1 MRLLVDNALSPK
13 VSHLLQLAGHDAIHL
28 RDLGMQAA
36 ADSDVFRTAE
46 DQNRTIVSADT
57 DFGALL
63 AVRRK
68 SLPSFIL
75 FRKATGMKS
84 NEIAVMLL
92 ETLKSHEEEI
102 IAGCIISIRDE
113 SIRIRRLP
121 LS

>member
-13 VSHLLQLAGHDAIHL
+13 VSRLLQLAGHDAIHL

-36 ADSDVFRTAE
+36 TDSEVFRTAE

-68 SLPSFIL
+68 SHPSFIL
-75 FRKATGMKS
+75 FRKATGMKP
-84 NEIAVMLL
+84 NEIASNLL
-92 ETLKSHEEEI
+92 RILQNHEEEI
-102 IAGCIISIRDE
+102 IAGCIVSIRDE
-113 SIRIRRLP
+113 SIRIRVVL
-121 LS
+121 